1 MCNEIYST
9 RSTTTQQSGELNY
22 GTHFNGII
30 KYAVLIENTAKSIEI
45 YPPGTQKCLSW
56 LTLSVVCLSLDR
68 SPIAAKYNV
77 IELCKPSI
85 RSFQDF
91 SHSSSSSSLRFP
103 YFSSSIAA
111 ISGHSRPP
119 LSIYA
124 KCSGCPIPATTHAL
138 TLHLM
143 ATVVG
148 WSAHNVPRCSSAKA
162 FADC

>member
-1 MCNEIYST
+1 MQRNSHISSKFQFMCNEIYST
-9 RSTTTQQSGELNY
+9 RSTTTQQLGELNY

-91 SHSSSSSSLRFP
+91 SHSSSSSSSLRFP
-103 YFSSSIAA
+103 YFSSSTL
-111 ISGHSRPP
+111 P
-119 LSIYA
+119 LS
-124 KCSGCPIPATTHAL
+124 PVTPARPCRS
-138 TLHLM
+138 M
-143 ATVVG
+143 R
-148 WSAHNVPRCSSAKA
+148 NVPVVPFPPPPTPSLYI
-162 FADC
+162 